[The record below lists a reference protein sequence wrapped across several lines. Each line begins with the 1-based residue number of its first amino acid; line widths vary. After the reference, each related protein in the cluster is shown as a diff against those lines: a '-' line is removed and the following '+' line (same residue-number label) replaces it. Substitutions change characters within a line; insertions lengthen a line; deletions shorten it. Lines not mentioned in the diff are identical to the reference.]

1 MKNNLK
7 IYYTGIIIIIANLL
21 NITESAAQ
29 DARFAQSYSNPLLLN
44 PAIMGANR
52 DMKIGMNYRS
62 QWSAAAG
69 GYKTFAF
76 TGLYPIIPKN
86 SNDKFDVGVNILTDK
101 AGAFSTMD
109 FSIALDYSKELAPNN
124 NVCLSLMGGY
134 IQKSLNM
141 NDQIFDNQFVNGA
154 FNAGNPSGEATFSNK
169 VSHPDLG
176 FGFMWFYNPDRATSK
191 INAFIGISGFH
202 LNQPNESMM
211 KSTEKLPMRFSY
223 QAGIKI
229 FSGKKLDIS
238 PNVRVNN
245 QDGNM
250 EPAAGVYVDYHL
262 NENFKLV
269 VGGWYR
275 GHDAM
280 AVLVGFDHKN
290 YSIGYSYDLISS
302 GLNNATNDIRG
313 SEITLSIKLKPFK
326 KKKNLE
332 EVKLDENGLPVDNT
346 KPYSNPFSSF

>member
-1 MKNNLK
+1 
-7 IYYTGIIIIIANLL
+7 
-21 NITESAAQ
+21 
-29 DARFAQSYSNPLLLN
+29 
-44 PAIMGANR
+44 
-52 DMKIGMNYRS
+52 
-62 QWSAAAG
+62 
-69 GYKTFAF
+69 
-76 TGLYPIIPKN
+76 
-86 SNDKFDVGVNILTDK
+86 
-101 AGAFSTMD
+101 D
-109 FSIALDYSKELAPNN
+109 F
-124 NVCLSLMGGY
+124 
-134 IQKSLNM
+134 
-141 NDQIFDNQFVNGA
+141 
-154 FNAGNPSGEATFSNK
+154 
-169 VSHPDLG
+169 
-176 FGFMWFYNPDRATSK
+176 R
-191 INAFIGISGFH
+191 FH